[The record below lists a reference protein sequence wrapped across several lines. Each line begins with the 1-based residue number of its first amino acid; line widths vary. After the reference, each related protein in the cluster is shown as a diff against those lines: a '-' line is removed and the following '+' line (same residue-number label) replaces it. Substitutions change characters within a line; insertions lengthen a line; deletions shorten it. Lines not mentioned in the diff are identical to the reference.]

1 MNERNGLPRTP
12 KDLERSLIASA
23 RLDARPAPQ
32 VVRNRILAVTTAAG
46 ALATGSAVAGATS
59 GALGRLAVVK
69 WIAAT
74 AVVGAASVGGYAAV
88 HRAHLTATN
97 VGRASE
103 PATVFARG
111 NEAPAFSPP
120 TSEEGTTSTTAPMAS
135 ATPPAP
141 AAQRYQVA
149 APKTASP
156 SRAVSSDMPFLEG
169 EVAALDRAR
178 AALAAG
184 EPART
189 LDLLDGYEQA
199 FPKGALRQEATYLRI
214 QALSK
219 AGQRGAAR
227 DLAARFLA
235 AHPETPH
242 ASQLQRLLSP

>member
-1 MNERNGLPRTP
+1 MTQRNGLPRTP

-46 ALATGSAVAGATS
+46 FLGTGTAVAGATS

-88 HRAHLTATN
+88 HRAQLTATN

-103 PATVFARG
+103 PATVVARG

-120 TSEEGTTSTTAPMAS
+120 TSEEGATSTAPVAT
-135 ATPPAP
+135 ATPPP
-141 AAQRYQVA
+141 SAAQRHRAA
-149 APKTASP
+149 APKTASL
-156 SRAVSSDMPFLEG
+156 SKAVSSDMPFLEG

-242 ASQLQRLLSP
+242 ASQLQQLLSP